1 MNLPQAI
8 FFDVGNTLLFR
19 DQSVIL
25 APLHQRGIIPSAA
38 QLHAVERKT
47 KREFD
52 ESVLR
57 GGDVDHGFWH
67 TYYTHLLEDFDGPE
81 IGPDNAGLREQLV
94 SATRISAN
102 WCEIVP
108 GTRDVLLRL
117 RPRYKLGVISNAD
130 GRIAN
135 VLAHCGIADCFETIT
150 DSGLVGSE
158 KPNPAIFQAA
168 LRALGVTAAESLY
181 VGDVYSVDYLGAT
194 GSDMQAILFDVC
206 GAYRDDGLP
215 RVESME
221 ELEMVLDEAWKS

>member
-1 MNLPQAI
+1 MIPPQAI

-25 APLHQRGIIPSAA
+25 APLHQRGIVPTTS

-57 GGDVDHGFWH
+57 GGDVDHGFWY
-67 TYYTHLLEDFDGPE
+67 TYYTHLLEDFHSPD
-81 IGPDNAGLREQLV
+81 IGVEDASLRDQLV
-94 SATRISAN
+94 NATRISAN
-102 WCEIVP
+102 WCEILP
-108 GTRDVLLRL
+108 RTREVLLRL

-130 GRIAN
+130 GKIAN

-158 KPNPAIFQAA
+158 KPNPAIFKAA
-168 LRALGVTAAESLY
+168 LHSLGVDAAQSLY
-181 VGDVYSVDYLGAT
+181 VGDVYSVDYFGAT
-194 GSDMQAILFDVC
+194 RAGLQAILFDVC

-215 RVESME
+215 RVESIE
-221 ELEMVLDEAWKS
+221 ELEMVLDEAWNR